1 MAKVYDS
8 SETNEAEAARAENV
22 TIANS
27 GHKGGATASARR
39 GDESPVVINDY
50 TGTTSEKSSARYL
63 VPLIIALIVIGCFLA
78 LRGRYSPAT
87 GSLDRAGTN
96 PATAPAAGQDNG
108 ASR

>member
-8 SETNEAEAARAENV
+8 SQTNETETAQADNATVAE
-22 TIANS
+22 T
-27 GHKGGATASARR
+27 GHKGGATASARP
-39 GDESPVVINDY
+39 GDASPVVIKDY

-96 PATAPAAGQDNG
+96 PSTVPAAGQQNG